1 MSIRTSEERRKRT
14 RRVLV
19 LGSFAGFLLVL
30 AVVPAVRDWVL
41 HFIGLAEQLR
51 DLHGGTLAT
60 GAVILVIILAI
71 IENAEKLHFVWEM
84 GHKLLGYDLE
94 SMARHEREFTDLPD
108 DYTSRPGLERELATE
123 LAPGGVPK
131 LVVFTGEHDSGK
143 TTTLHY
149 VIPRKLK
156 RPYKGNIILCSGDLQ
171 SIESEIGDTEEQA
184 RKRLA
189 KRVLRRVLQ
198 HAEVPGDVG
207 ETIESMSDAIAEHFE
222 RERKPWLIVIDQID
236 SPRFPYAEILP
247 AVFGLSNTVL
257 VAAPHVQ
264 IDERVLADK
273 TADDDG
279 TIMRREVHM
288 RGFTAREALEMLRKE
303 VHKRGGRLRS
313 GDAAR
318 LRPQLEQTSPGT
330 IQRLSDIYINS
341 GSSGVEQA
349 LGSGARG
356 VRRIRAIGQTIVESF
371 TPDLRSFVAGLG
383 LFSGELVSRPA
394 LEALAASDPCSAAS
408 FATLRDECV
417 QRRFLEVIPTG
428 RRKNSLAIEQRYRIT
443 KLGRGIAQAALR
455 GIDHKIELE
464 MGAALL
470 QYYRGVEA
478 QAEALDTEAG
488 VPNIL
493 GVMGWAETTSRL
505 PERDI
510 VQLTRRIREP
520 LIRSGRWDLGVAL
533 LRSGEEAAARLE
545 LFRSYGELS
554 AARAELLLAMGYAHS
569 ALRLLDVARD
579 SFRESSA
586 QVESNLSLGIGDE
599 STLDASLDYDAL
611 QLRWLTHLEIAAHLA
626 LLPAEVE
633 AGALESLRR
642 TSEEAGAWL
651 RNARRGAAAN
661 AAIAA
666 SVAGALEIDHL
677 QVMLLIGDAYLR
689 AGDRA
694 GADRCWR
701 TVGARLGE
709 LRAASSVSVTAL
721 VGGRR
726 RLRAQIERL
735 EGGLGR
741 RLALRG
747 PRVLRPVRRVQARRH
762 LARGLGFA
770 TPHGYQGA
778 LILLESAEVD
788 LAGFSVRHLSASTA
802 IPHERPAFVRLTRR
816 WRHLQSARRKL
827 LLAHA
832 DATALGA
839 LPAQFASLM
848 ALVSVTEQLEALDG
862 RPGSLRAAAFYAQS
876 ATTIAERLREEMPNL
891 LDQVRE
897 LPRSIAAAPSQQ
909 PMPAVAGRSP

>member
-1 MSIRTSEERRKRT
+1 
-14 RRVLV
+14 
-19 LGSFAGFLLVL
+19 
-30 AVVPAVRDWVL
+30 
-41 HFIGLAEQLR
+41 
-51 DLHGGTLAT
+51 
-60 GAVILVIILAI
+60 
-71 IENAEKLHFVWEM
+71 
-84 GHKLLGYDLE
+84 
-94 SMARHEREFTDLPD
+94 
-108 DYTSRPGLERELATE
+108 
-123 LAPGGVPK
+123 
-131 LVVFTGEHDSGK
+131 
-143 TTTLHY
+143 
-149 VIPRKLK
+149 
-156 RPYKGNIILCSGDLQ
+156 
-171 SIESEIGDTEEQA
+171 
-184 RKRLA
+184 
-189 KRVLRRVLQ
+189 
-198 HAEVPGDVG
+198 
-207 ETIESMSDAIAEHFE
+207 
-222 RERKPWLIVIDQID
+222 
-236 SPRFPYAEILP
+236 
-247 AVFGLSNTVL
+247 
-257 VAAPHVQ
+257 
-264 IDERVLADK
+264 
-273 TADDDG
+273 
-279 TIMRREVHM
+279 
-288 RGFTAREALEMLRKE
+288 
-303 VHKRGGRLRS
+303 
-313 GDAAR
+313 
-318 LRPQLEQTSPGT
+318 
-330 IQRLSDIYINS
+330 
-341 GSSGVEQA
+341 
-349 LGSGARG
+349 
-356 VRRIRAIGQTIVESF
+356 
-371 TPDLRSFVAGLG
+371 
-383 LFSGELVSRPA
+383 
-394 LEALAASDPCSAAS
+394 
-408 FATLRDECV
+408 
-417 QRRFLEVIPTG
+417 
-428 RRKNSLAIEQRYRIT
+428 
-443 KLGRGIAQAALR
+443 
-455 GIDHKIELE
+455 
-464 MGAALL
+464 
-470 QYYRGVEA
+470 
-478 QAEALDTEAG
+478 
-488 VPNIL
+488 
-493 GVMGWAETTSRL
+493 
-505 PERDI
+505 
-510 VQLTRRIREP
+510 
-520 LIRSGRWDLGVAL
+520 
-533 LRSGEEAAARLE
+533 
-545 LFRSYGELS
+545 
-554 AARAELLLAMGYAHS
+554 
-569 ALRLLDVARD
+569 
-579 SFRESSA
+579 
-586 QVESNLSLGIGDE
+586 NLSLGIGDE

-891 LDQVRE
+891 LDQVRA